1 MQSAKH
7 KLSTRGSL
15 LFQSYHARS
24 MQAQFLPDTVIY
36 WYAIKNLCKL
46 DHTFLKRKQI
56 LILFVNP
63 NYKYNHT
70 SKESILMKQDLIA
83 HI

>member
-24 MQAQFLPDTVIY
+24 MQAQFLPDIVIY
-36 WYAIKNLCKL
+36 WYAIKTLCKL
-46 DHTFLKRKQI
+46 YHTFLKVNQTSN
-56 LILFVNP
+56 LFINP
-63 NYKYNHT
+63 NCKSNHT
-70 SKESILMKQDLIA
+70 STESILMKQDLIA
-83 HI
+83 YI